1 MAFLALLMLPGAAFS
16 TDLTGSWVLEK
27 SELTYTVTHPLHVV
41 YGKSLSAKGKGECFK
56 GHCDFLVGVLVKSF
70 VSGDDNRDF
79 HMQQITKAGLNPLIE
94 VRAKFSGDLK
104 EIPPEVLADMEIH
117 FAGKVMEYSNV
128 KLEVTPWQTDG
139 AHVTG
144 TIPLN
149 LKDFDINPPSLL
161 TLPIKNEVPVSLD
174 MYWKKDKSK
183 N

>member
-1 MAFLALLMLPGAAFS
+1 
-16 TDLTGSWVLEK
+16 
-27 SELTYTVTHPLHVV
+27 
-41 YGKSLSAKGKGECFK
+41 
-56 GHCDFLVGVLVKSF
+56 
-70 VSGDDNRDF
+70 
-79 HMQQITKAGLNPLIE
+79 MQQITKAGLNPLIE

-149 LKDFDINPPSLL
+149 LNIFI
-161 TLPIKNEVPVSLD
+161 
-174 MYWKKDKSK
+174 
-183 N
+183 